1 MASRI
6 PRTVVFPHQVR
17 RASLLTVH
25 VCVNADTRRQTRGG
39 QSSPNALTNM
49 SSYWQ
54 VEHRHGSTP
63 DSLVHLQAHK
73 CTYSLIRLGGGFLLG
88 EDTLEKMEE
97 NRTKTGDLNVD
108 AFRIV
113 VAHGPQYAAIAT
125 SKDWGLLESECVFFG
140 GAVRASPLTQRR
152 CAHVRKIS
160 ALPRQG

>member
-6 PRTVVFPHQVR
+6 PRTVVFPHQVSAR
-17 RASLLTVH
+17 RSSCA
-25 VCVNADTRRQTRGG
+25 CVRACDLKKKYLQTRGG
-39 QSSPNALTNM
+39 QSNPQNGPNALTNM

-54 VEHRHGSTP
+54 VEHRHGSSQ

-125 SKDWGLLESECVFFG
+125 SKDWNLLESECVFFHRML
-140 GAVRASPLTQRR
+140 AASATT
-152 CAHVRKIS
+152 
-160 ALPRQG
+160 PR